1 MVLESEI
8 RCLLFWGGGGVNVAL
23 LWSEL
28 VGSSEATEPFF
39 PSHLLTTKIERT
51 AITYQSSYDTNALE
65 KRRPESLSYRKP
77 GITLIITFL
86 KARVFVRSNSVTIL
100 FHLIYIWFLFIYSIS
115 CKVCK
120 KTTKNV
126 HPGAWRIS
134 VAADSWIDHPHKMSI
149 KTHQFSS
156 QDENSREKVGLCRT
170 TQQSDYW

>member
-8 RCLLFWGGGGVNVAL
+8 RCLLFWGGGGGNVAL

-86 KARVFVRSNSVTIL
+86 KARVFVRSNSITIL

-120 KTTKNV
+120 KNNKKCSSGSLAYFRCCWLLNWPPTQNV
-126 HPGAWRIS
+126 
-134 VAADSWIDHPHKMSI
+134 D
-149 KTHQFSS
+149 
-156 QDENSREKVGLCRT
+156 
-170 TQQSDYW
+170 

>member
-1 MVLESEI
+1 MFIIL
-8 RCLLFWGGGGVNVAL
+8 GGGGVNVAL

-100 FHLIYIWFLFIYSIS
+100 FHLIYIWFLFYIQSRAKYVKKQQKMFIRELGVFPSLLTLELTTHTKCRLKLIS
-115 CKVCK
+115 SLV
-120 KTTKNV
+120 KTK
-126 HPGAWRIS
+126 I
-134 VAADSWIDHPHKMSI
+134 
-149 KTHQFSS
+149 
-156 QDENSREKVGLCRT
+156 REKK
-170 TQQSDYW
+170 